1 MPFCKVPTIVLQT
14 KDLAQFY
21 PFFVIADPT
30 VEKRLEN
37 LYNRFKMMLVR
48 QDDASRR
55 SVVAIL
61 RLINETLEEKGT
73 IIGREIDLCVTTCK
87 VTKCSG
93 KVGSLVH

>member
-1 MPFCKVPTIVLQT
+1 MPFGNVLQN
-14 KDLAQFY
+14 KNLAKFHL
-21 PFFVIADPT
+21 FFVISDPT

-73 IIGREIDLCVTTCK
+73 VNARNIDLCVTTC
-87 VTKCSG
+87 
-93 KVGSLVH
+93 